1 MNANEPNFLKLT
13 DSYKISHWKQ
23 YPPGTSKVL
32 SFLESRG
39 GQFPEVTFFGLQYLL
54 KRYFSGQVVTDAKI
68 AEAKSYFARHF
79 GNEHMFNEAGWR
91 HILDKHQG
99 RLPLT
104 IKAVPEGLSIPVSNV
119 LMTVEN
125 TDPEVPWLT
134 HYAETLLSQVWYP
147 STVCTLSRANRRA
160 ILQSL
165 EKTGDPSLID
175 FKLHDF
181 GFRGSTS
188 VESAGIGDAAH
199 LVNFNGTDTL
209 AGIDLVADYYHEP
222 MAGFSIP
229 AAEHSTITS
238 WGQSHEVD
246 AYDNM
251 LTQFPTGLVAVVS
264 DSYDIY
270 HACRE
275 IWGKQ
280 LKDKVLSRDGVLIVR
295 PDSGYPPEVVVK
307 VLDVLGQAFGYS
319 RNSKGFKV
327 LDPHVR
333 VIQGDGIDHQ
343 MIILIL
349 QAIEAAGWSADNLGY
364 GSGGGLLQKVDRDT
378 QRFAFKCCAI
388 EINGQW
394 HDVMKNPITDS
405 TKRSK
410 GGRLKLI
417 YDGQTYHTV
426 REEDST
432 APNILQTVFHNGE
445 LSQDYTFAEI
455 RQRARS

>member
-1 MNANEPNFLKLT
+1 MNSHEPNFLKLT

-23 YPPGTSKVL
+23 YPPGTSTVF
-32 SFLESRG
+32 SFFESRG

-54 KRYFSGQVVTDAKI
+54 KRYFSGQVVTEAKI
-68 AEAKSYFARHF
+68 AEAKDFFARHF
-79 GNEHMFNEAGWR
+79 GNEQMFNEAGWR

-99 RLPLT
+99 RLPLV
-104 IKAVPEGLSIPVSNV
+104 IKAVPEGLSVPVSNV

-134 HYAETLLSQVWYP
+134 NYAETLLSQVWYP
-147 STVCTLSRANRRA
+147 STVCTLSRANRQQ
-160 ILQSL
+160 ILHSL
-165 EKTGDPSLID
+165 EKTGDPSQID

-209 AGIDLVADYYHEP
+209 AGIDLIADYYHEA
-222 MAGFSIP
+222 MAGYSIP

-251 LTQFPTGLVAVVS
+251 LTQFPTGMVAVVS

-270 HACRE
+270 RACRE
-275 IWGKQ
+275 LWGQQ

-307 VLDVLGQAFGYS
+307 VLDTLGQAFGYS
-319 RNSKGFKV
+319 RNSQGYKV

-333 VIQGDGIDHQ
+333 VIQGDGIDYQ
-343 MIILIL
+343 MITKILA
-349 QAIEAAGWSADNLGY
+349 AIEAAGWSTDNLAF

-378 QRFAFKCCAI
+378 QRFAFKCSAI
-388 EINGQW
+388 KISGDW
-394 HDVMKNPITDS
+394 HDVHKDPVTYHG
-405 TKRSK
+405 KRSK

-417 YDGQTYHTV
+417 HNGQNYQTV
-426 REEDST
+426 REQDSP
-432 APNILQTVFHNGE
+432 AANILQTVFHNGE
-445 LSQDYTFAEI
+445 LIQDYTFAEI
-455 RQRARS
+455 RQKARS